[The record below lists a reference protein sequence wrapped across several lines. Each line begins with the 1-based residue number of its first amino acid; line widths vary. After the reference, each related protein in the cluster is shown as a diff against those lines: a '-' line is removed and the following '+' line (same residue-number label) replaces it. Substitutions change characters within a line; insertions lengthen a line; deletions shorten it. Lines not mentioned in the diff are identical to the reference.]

1 MHITDAI
8 ERYIVQLQ
16 ADGRSHHTITQYR
29 RHLCLLAAWWA
40 DVGHCGDVSA
50 LDHATIAQFLTS
62 TQATTRPD
70 GRPKMATAMNTLRS
84 SVKVFGSYL
93 HNSGHVLT
101 DPGRMIRRARCGS
114 APPRT
119 LSDDEERRL
128 IETLKAADGFEAARD
143 HAMIALMLATGIR
156 LASAL
161 ELDVLDVDLDRG
173 ELHLRTMKGDR
184 PGVVYLGQ
192 EIREHLRE
200 YIALDGVDQ
209 VVFPARHGGRMSRR
223 HAQRRFEIWCE
234 RAGITQSASP
244 HSLRHTFATR
254 LYRKTGDVL
263 LVKEALQ
270 HRSIAS
276 TLVYARTDEDRLRKA
291 MG

>member
-16 ADGRSHHTITQYR
+16 ADGRSHHTIAQYR
-29 RHLCLLAAWWA
+29 RHLQLLDAWLA
-40 DVGHCGDVSA
+40 DDGLCGDVSA
-50 LDHATIAQFLTS
+50 LDHETIARFLTS
-62 TQATTRPD
+62 PVANTRTD
-70 GRPKMATAMNTLRS
+70 GRPKKATAMNTLRS
-84 SVKVFGSYL
+84 SLKVFGNYL
-93 HNSGHVLT
+93 HSSGHVLT

-119 LSDDEERRL
+119 LSDDDQRRL
-128 IETLKAADGFEAARD
+128 IETLKADDGYEAARD

-161 ELDVLDVDLDRG
+161 ELDVTDVDLERG
-173 ELHLRTMKGDR
+173 DLQLRSTKGDR
-184 PGVVYLGQ
+184 PGVVYLG
-192 EIREHLRE
+192 ETIREHLAR
-200 YIALDGVDQ
+200 YIDGRDSGPL
-209 VVFPARHGGRMSRR
+209 FTARHGGRLSRR
-223 HAQRRFEIWCE
+223 QAQRRFEIWLD

-244 HSLRHTFATR
+244 HSLRHTFATK

-276 TLVYARTDEDRLRKA
+276 TLVYARASRERLREA
-291 MG
+291 LG